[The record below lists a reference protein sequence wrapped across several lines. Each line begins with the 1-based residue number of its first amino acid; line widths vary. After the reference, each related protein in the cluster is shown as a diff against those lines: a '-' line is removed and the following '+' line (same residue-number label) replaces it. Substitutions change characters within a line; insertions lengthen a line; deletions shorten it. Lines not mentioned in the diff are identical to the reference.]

1 MEGLTDFEVPSLA
14 LPKPEE
20 WAGRTSIGRAKQRQ
34 KRSGRAA
41 RPRRERE

>member
-1 MEGLTDFEVPSLA
+1 MEGLTEFEVPSPPL
-14 LPKPEE
+14 LEPEE

-41 RPRRERE
+41 GPRLERE